1 MLRRIATALAVATV
15 AGFLAAGPATAAN
28 DGGGRT
34 DNGRY
39 YNEGRHAGHESYNV
53 GGPYGVTY
61 SGATDSGYKTGASYH
76 HNRWFD
82 LDD

>member
-1 MLRRIATALAVATV
+1 MTFAAAAGLMATSPAAALAP
-15 AGFLAAGPATAAN
+15 G
-28 DGGGRT
+28 DGE
-34 DNGRY
+34 DP
-39 YNEGRHAGHESYNV
+39 H
-53 GGPYGVTY
+53 GVTY